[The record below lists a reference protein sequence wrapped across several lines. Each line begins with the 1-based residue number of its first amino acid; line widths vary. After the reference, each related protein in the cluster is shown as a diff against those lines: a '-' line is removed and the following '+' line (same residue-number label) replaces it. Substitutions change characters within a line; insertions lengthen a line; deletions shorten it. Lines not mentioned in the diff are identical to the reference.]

1 MCSIPGHLI
10 FFYFHIILSPPFQTV
25 YPAVQPCAQGPL
37 KGTPTCDPSQSLDKR
52 VEDLLSRIPKS
63 QVAGLFS
70 DQQMAIPNLNLP
82 FYNVW
87 YDKKKQQC
95 SHPAGIPRPGIR
107 SWK

>member
-1 MCSIPGHLI
+1 
-10 FFYFHIILSPPFQTV
+10 
-25 YPAVQPCAQGPL
+25 VQPCAEGPL

-52 VEDLLSRIPKS
+52 VEDLLNRIPKS

-87 YDKKKQQC
+87 YDKNNHQ
-95 SHPAGIPRPGIR
+95 SSFLPRTPALGKERCA
-107 SWK
+107 K